1 VNSFDLLFYRK
12 LRERLNEEK
21 LTRAEFILSGSYAT
35 LEEYKNAVGYLKAI
49 SDTLIWAHEINEKL
63 IGDNNN
69 AR

>member
-12 LRERLNEEK
+12 LRERLNEETQ
-21 LTRAEFILSGSYAT
+21 TRAEFILSGSYAT
-35 LEEYKNAVGYLKAI
+35 LEDYKNAVGYLKAI
-49 SDTLIWAHEINEKL
+49 SDTLIWAKEINEQL